1 MRIFIDSANIK
12 EIMEVN
18 SMGFLDGVTTNP
30 SLVAK
35 EKRDYHQVIMEIA
48 AIVTGPISSEVISLE
63 LQCMLSEAEQLAE
76 IHSNVVIKIP

>member
-1 MRIFIDSANIK
+1 MRIFIDSANIE

-35 EKRDYHQVIMEIA
+35 EKRDYHQVIREIA
-48 AIVTGPISSEVISLE
+48 AIVTGPDRKS
-63 LQCMLSEAEQLAE
+63 
-76 IHSNVVIKIP
+76 VV